1 MPESMHERYDADER
15 RLLDSAASELWTDA
29 LLNAIVDVAPRIY
42 EGASWAG
49 GSPVDAPPR
58 WAERSTAVLALASM
72 ALRTIRTLAMT
83 VRSGYAP
90 EALGDLRRLIEAAG
104 HAQRVA
110 EDTSGQY
117 AENWLHG
124 RGKAGKARAAFGSD
138 REDDPTWRLLSSQ
151 SHAEFA
157 SYASHSAELDDER
170 RIIHLIGPHRD
181 PFWDSIWL
189 WMAARHFA
197 RVLACVLKVR
207 PQVDD
212 ADFLAIAA
220 RLVAAETRIDAEMA
234 ARGEA
239 PPDDPAENAHG

>member
-1 MPESMHERYDADER
+1 MHERYDADER

-138 REDDPTWRLLSSQ
+138 RRTIRRGGFCLVSLMPSSPATRATRLSWTTSAGSS
-151 SHAEFA
+151 
-157 SYASHSAELDDER
+157 
-170 RIIHLIGPHRD
+170 
-181 PFWDSIWL
+181 
-189 WMAARHFA
+189 
-197 RVLACVLKVR
+197 
-207 PQVDD
+207 
-212 ADFLAIAA
+212 
-220 RLVAAETRIDAEMA
+220 T
-234 ARGEA
+234 
-239 PPDDPAENAHG
+239 